1 MGKSSNKDRAEEIA
15 QDVSL
20 SNKVMELWEMLKDW
34 RKGEGLTCLFGILGN
49 ENKREQYLKR

>member
-1 MGKSSNKDRAEEIA
+1 MGESINKDRAEEIT

-34 RKGEGLTCLFGILGN
+34 RKGEDLTYVYY
-49 ENKREQYLKR
+49 EY

>member
-1 MGKSSNKDRAEEIA
+1 MGESINNDRAEEIT

-34 RKGEGLTCLFGILGN
+34 RKGEDLTYV
-49 ENKREQYLKR
+49 YLEY